1 MSHKNVTKI
10 VWYILV
16 QLSNLIE
23 KIPSTNL
30 QISSAELV
38 AGRLKM
44 LIDCGKM
51 PLPQFPKKHRTG
63 HCDDK

>member
-16 QLSNLIE
+16 QLSYLIE

-44 LIDCGKM
+44 LIRYGLS
-51 PLPQFPKKHRTG
+51 PLPVYRFRNG
-63 HCDDK
+63 